1 MNNHGVRKRTFYFRL
16 YADTDTVIAVSRPGV
31 ADKTITSGTDESVP
45 YMVRRKTQLRTCVT
59 RNVTVSTI
67 VPNRVTR
74 DICIRSGPNSPLK
87 IKTGTVDTVPVF
99 LNAYYQSCF

>member
-31 ADKTITSGTDESVP
+31 ADKTITSGTVKSVP

-67 VPNRVTR
+67 VSIPGHCNE
-74 DICIRSGPNSPLK
+74 NK
-87 IKTGTVDTVPVF
+87 KTESVR
-99 LNAYYQSCF
+99 L

>member
-45 YMVRRKTQLRTCVT
+45 YMVRCKTQLRTCVT

-67 VPNRVTR
+67 VSIPGHCNE
-74 DICIRSGPNSPLK
+74 NK
-87 IKTGTVDTVPVF
+87 KTESVR
-99 LNAYYQSCF
+99 L

>member
-1 MNNHGVRKRTFYFRL
+1 MNNHGVRTRTFYFRL

-59 RNVTVSTI
+59 RGTHGFHHCSEPGYRNK
-67 VPNRVTR
+67 
-74 DICIRSGPNSPLK
+74 RSL
-87 IKTGTVDTVPVF
+87 D
-99 LNAYYQSCF
+99 

>member
-1 MNNHGVRKRTFYFRL
+1 MNGIGFSTNC
-16 YADTDTVIAVSRPGV
+16 
-31 ADKTITSGTDESVP
+31 GTDKSVP

-67 VPNRVTR
+67 VPNRATR
-74 DICIRSGPNSPLK
+74 DICIRSCVNAPLK